1 MGKKSPVEKLKKT
14 KTPKANKSRYPF
26 QIQSRQSK
34 PPKTKTDS
42 KATELTNDNWKA
54 WSKLH
59 E

>member
-42 KATELTNDNWKA
+42 NAAELTNDN
-54 WSKLH
+54 
-59 E
+59 